1 MLVFGSAFIFVT
13 TLIKTII
20 EWENNNMMMFL
31 FCVAALIAGYFIYG
45 TFVEKVFGIKENR
58 TTPAF
63 SKRDG
68 VDYVPMSKK
77 KIYLVQLLNIAG
89 VGPIFG
95 PIMGALYGPAAMLW
109 IVLGCI
115 FAGAVHD
122 YFSGMLSIRNG
133 GASVPSITGRYLGK
147 GAKHFMNVFAIVLLL
162 LVGVVFVSAPASMIT
177 NLVNEQT
184 STTVSMGAMVAI
196 IFAYYILATIVP
208 IDKIIGRFYPFFGAL
223 LIFMSVGLIGA
234 IGFSS
239 RHSILADY
247 QFSDMFTNMNPNNL
261 PLWPALFITIACGA
275 VSGFHATQSPL
286 MARCLENERNGR
298 FVFFGAM
305 IGEGVI
311 ALIWCA
317 IALSFFGS
325 MGSLGDAVADGG
337 PGNVVYTSSF
347 GLLGTFGGIIAFL
360 GVVILPITSG
370 DTAFRSS
377 RLILAEYFN
386 MEQKTL
392 KSRLLM
398 AMPLFIVGGVL
409 TQVDFAVIWRYFGF
423 ANQMT
428 AVMMLWT
435 ASAYLLRFN
444 KLHWIST
451 IPAMFMTAVC
461 TTFILNN
468 STLGFGLPMQ
478 LSTIIG
484 IVVMLLVTGYVIKI
498 SKGKGDPELD
508 QIEEDKLNIK
518 PTKAKIV

>member
-1 MLVFGSAFIFVT
+1 
-13 TLIKTII
+13 
-20 EWENNNMMMFL
+20 MMMFL

-45 TFVEKVFGIKENR
+45 AFVERVFGINEKR

-63 SKRDG
+63 SKQDG
-68 VDYVPMSKK
+68 VDYVPMSNKK
-77 KIYLVQLLNIAG
+77 VYLVQLLNIAG

-122 YFSGMLSIRNG
+122 YFSGMLSVRNG
-133 GASVPSITGRYLGK
+133 GASVPSLTGRYLGK
-147 GAKHFMNVFAIVLLL
+147 NAKHFMNIFALVLLL
-162 LVGVVFVSAPASMIT
+162 LVGVVFVSAPAGMIT

-184 STTVSMGAMVAI
+184 NTTVSMGMMVAI
-196 IFAYYILATIVP
+196 IFTYYVIATIVP
-208 IDKIIGRFYPFFGAL
+208 VDKIIGRFYPFFGAL
-223 LIFMSVGLIGA
+223 LIFMSVGLIAA
-234 IGFSS
+234 IAFSS
-239 RHSILADY
+239 EHSILAGY
-247 QFSDMFTNMNPNNL
+247 KFSDMFTNMNPNDL

-275 VSGFHATQSPL
+275 ISGFHATQSPL
-286 MARCLENERNGR
+286 MARCLENEKNGR

-317 IALSFFGS
+317 VALSFFGS
-325 MGSLGDAVADGG
+325 MDALQAAVANGG
-337 PGNVVYTSSF
+337 PGNVVYSASF
-347 GLLGTFGGIIAFL
+347 GLLGVFGGILAFL

-392 KSRLLM
+392 KNRLLM
-398 AMPLFIVGGVL
+398 AMPLFILGAIL
-409 TQVDFAVIWRYFGF
+409 TQVDFGIIWRYFGF
-423 ANQMT
+423 ANQTT

-444 KLHWIST
+444 KFHWIT
-451 IPAMFMTAVC
+451 TVPAMFMTAVC
-461 TTFILNN
+461 ITFILNN
-468 STLGFGLPMQ
+468 HTLGFGMGMQ
-478 LSTIIG
+478 ISTIVG
-484 IVVMLLVTGYVIKI
+484 IVASLLITGYVIKI
-498 SKGKGDPELD
+498 SKGKGDPEFD
-508 QIEEDKLNIK
+508 QAEEDKLIDY
-518 PTKAKIV
+518 TESRD